1 MIRGRIIDL
10 SHRLRPGKEEYSLE
24 LETHFTDELMPQYER
39 ASDVW
44 YILQTLHMSSHCGTH
59 IEFPYHHNRQ
69 GLDAGSF
76 PLERLMGD
84 GLLLDFTHKR
94 AGDAQTSEA
103 ITLPELKVFED
114 DIRPGI
120 MLLFNFNCAQFYGTP
135 RSHDRP
141 HLTYEAIEWLALE
154 KKIGLLGCDASGF
167 EKKGVPNQPGHQILM
182 DHQIPVI
189 ESATNLEQLRK
200 RKFTLLV
207 LALSVEGLDA
217 CPVRLLA
224 IEDDD

>member
-1 MIRGRIIDL
+1 MIRGRIVDL

-24 LETHFTDELMPQYER
+24 LETNFTDELMPQYER

-44 YILQTLHMSSHCGTH
+44 YILQTLHVSSHCGTH
-59 IEFPYHHNRQ
+59 IEFPYHHNRH
-69 GLDAGSF
+69 GFNAGSF
-76 PLERLMGD
+76 PLERLIGD
-84 GLLLDFTHKR
+84 CLLLDFTHKR
-94 AGDAQTSEA
+94 AGDSQSSEA

-120 MLLFNFNCAQFYGTP
+120 MLMFNFNCAQFYGTP

-154 KKIGLLGCDASGF
+154 KKIGLLGSDASGF

-182 DHQIPVI
+182 DNQIPVI
-189 ESATNLEQLRK
+189 ESATNLGELRK

-224 IEDDD
+224 IEEED